1 VWRDRGG
8 AWAERFSG
16 CKGGEEKKVKEPHG
30 STEMIKNRGEE
41 RAAEGFESRQVHC
54 MEKGLTARLK
64 VRCDHMLKTRDWK
77 RKKLPVVL
85 LLVKITNVAIAYH

>member
-1 VWRDRGG
+1 MWRDRGG

-41 RAAEGFESRQVHC
+41 RAAGVLNHA
-54 MEKGLTARLK
+54 KYTAWR
-64 VRCDHMLKTRDWK
+64 RG
-77 RKKLPVVL
+77 
-85 LLVKITNVAIAYH
+85 

>member
-1 VWRDRGG
+1 VGG
-8 AWAERFSG
+8 AVQRMQG
-16 CKGGEEKKVKEPHG
+16 RRGKEG
-30 STEMIKNRGEE
+30 E
-41 RAAEGFESRQVHC
+41 RAAWFYGDDQKSRGGKGSGGFESRQVHC

-85 LLVKITNVAIAYH
+85 LLVKITNMAIAYH